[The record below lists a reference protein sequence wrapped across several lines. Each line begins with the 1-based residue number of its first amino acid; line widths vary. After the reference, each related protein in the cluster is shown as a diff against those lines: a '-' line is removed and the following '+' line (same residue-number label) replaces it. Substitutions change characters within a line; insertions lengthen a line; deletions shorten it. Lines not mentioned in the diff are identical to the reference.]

1 MPDSAKPKILIVGGA
16 GYVGGH
22 LPDLLAAQGYPVAV
36 YDNLTY
42 EERYSKAIPFIH
54 GDVRERGKLEPLFN
68 EYDAVIWLAAVVGDE
83 ASSFDPLH
91 TTEINRNSVGW
102 LVEHCS
108 KKIIFMSTCSVYG
121 VNDALLHEDP
131 PTNPLS
137 LYAQTKLE
145 AEKIIRERAKDFLVF
160 RLGTL
165 YGVSDTHARLRL
177 DLVVNRLT
185 KKATL
190 GEPLTVYGGGQ
201 WRPLL
206 HVKDVAEAIMFGL
219 EKDVRGLYN
228 LSAQNYRIRDITEEI
243 TRVIP
248 GVSLDYHNLKFE
260 DLRNYK
266 VTSDK
271 FRTHGWAPKYTLEYG
286 IREIH
291 RAIKER
297 RIKQP
302 DDKLYSNA
310 EYLRDKLI

>member
-22 LPDLLAAQGYPVAV
+22 LTDLLAAQGYPVAV

-42 EERYSKAIPFIH
+42 EERYMKAIPFIH
-54 GDVRERGKLEPLFN
+54 GDVRERDKLEPLFN

-91 TTEINRNSVGW
+91 TTEINRNSVEW

-121 VNDALLHEDP
+121 VNDALLHEDS

-190 GEPLTVYGGGQ
+190 CEPLTVYGGGQ

-310 EYLRDKLI
+310 EYLRDKLM

>member
-22 LPDLLAAQGYPVAV
+22 LTDLLAAQGYPVAV

-42 EERYSKAIPFIH
+42 EERYMKAIPFIH

-91 TTEINRNSVGW
+91 TTEINRNSVEW

-121 VNDALLHEDP
+121 VNDALLHEDS

-310 EYLRDKLI
+310 EYLRDKLM